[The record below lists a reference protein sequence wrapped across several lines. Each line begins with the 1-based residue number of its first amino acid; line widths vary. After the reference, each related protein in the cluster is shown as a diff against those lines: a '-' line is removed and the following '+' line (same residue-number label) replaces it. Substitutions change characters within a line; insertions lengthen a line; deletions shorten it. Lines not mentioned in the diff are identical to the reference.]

1 MITQETDLK
10 LLRRCIELS
19 VTART
24 SGNTP
29 FAALLTDSTGHIL
42 LEQEN
47 VEITEQRCT
56 GHAECT
62 LAARAS
68 HD

>member
-29 FAALLTDSTGHIL
+29 FAALNRTYSIGT
-42 LEQEN
+42 
-47 VEITEQRCT
+47 RK
-56 GHAECT
+56 
-62 LAARAS
+62 R
-68 HD
+68 